1 MRNGK
6 VILVDLG
13 KSENVA
19 KDFEFKIIK
28 KGGLKISDTDGGLS
42 YKDSD
47 LAGSLVITKSGEEV
61 SEAEIVQHGFYDRVN
76 VDDEIILVRI
86 PEKEKSEGTDPVPNS
101 DESGNT
107 LVSNSEGQS
116 ILKEIRKN
124 VEKPAIVEI
133 LRSIY

>member
-1 MRNGK
+1 MRTYN
-6 VILVDLG
+6 VRYTMHEADLDR
-13 KSENVA
+13 SIDV
-19 KDFEFKIIK
+19 
-28 KGGLKISDTDGGLS
+28 
-42 YKDSD
+42 
-47 LAGSLVITKSGEEV
+47 LANSKA
-61 SEAEIVQHGFYDRVN
+61 EAYDKAVY
-76 VDDEIILVRI
+76 ELI

>member
-1 MRNGK
+1 MEIFIQNVLNNIPNQIIRNNNNHPYFGF
-6 VILVDLG
+6 
-13 KSENVA
+13 N
-19 KDFEFKIIK
+19 
-28 KGGLKISDTDGGLS
+28 
-42 YKDSD
+42 
-47 LAGSLVITKSGEEV
+47 LAIGIEKNL
-61 SEAEIVQHGFYDRVN
+61 YN
-76 VDDEIILVRI
+76 YLVRI